1 MNEPPNPE
9 VAIFAAAL
17 ELPADQRGA
26 YLDQACAG
34 DAALRRQ
41 VEALLR
47 VHDDAGEFFEKLASV
62 AQPTAAERAMPGA
75 TGTIRIPAIPS
86 EKAGDRIGRYKLL
99 QQIGEGGCG
108 VVYMAEQEEPVRRRV
123 ALKVIKLGT
132 DTKSVIVGYD
142 HVEAPQHPKRA

>member
-9 VAIFAAAL
+9 VAVFAAAL
-17 ELPADQRGA
+17 ELPLDQRGA

-34 DAALRRQ
+34 DVALRRQ

-47 VHDDAGEFFEKLASV
+47 VHDDAGNFFDRLSSV
-62 AQPTAAERAMPGA
+62 ARSASAGEAMPGSG
-75 TGTIRIPAIPS
+75 GTIRLPGIPT

-108 VVYMAEQEEPVRRRV
+108 
-123 ALKVIKLGT
+123 
-132 DTKSVIVGYD
+132 
-142 HVEAPQHPKRA
+142 

>member
-9 VAIFAAAL
+9 VAVFATAL

-34 DAALRRQ
+34 DVALRRR

-47 VHDDAGEFFEKLASV
+47 VHDEAGSFFDQLAPV
-62 AQPTAAERAMPGA
+62 ARPTSAEGAISGSSGTVLLPG
-75 TGTIRIPAIPS
+75 IPT

-108 VVYMAEQEEPVRRRV
+108 VVYMAEQEKPVRRR
-123 ALKVIKLGT
+123 
-132 DTKSVIVGYD
+132 
-142 HVEAPQHPKRA
+142 APVKAIE

>member
-9 VAIFAAAL
+9 VAVFAAAL

-34 DAALRRQ
+34 NAELRRQ

-47 VHDDAGEFFEKLASV
+47 VQDEAGSFFDKLRPV
-62 AQPTAAERAMPGA
+62 AQEASRE
-75 TGTIRIPAIPS
+75 GTIPA
-86 EKAGDRIGRYKLL
+86 EKTGDRIGRYKLL

-108 VVYMAEQEEPVRRRV
+108 VVYMAEQEEPVRRKV
-123 ALKVIKLGT
+123 AL
-132 DTKSVIVGYD
+132 
-142 HVEAPQHPKRA
+142 

>member
-9 VAIFAAAL
+9 VAIFAAVL
-17 ELPADQRGA
+17 ELPADQRSEF
-26 YLDQACAG
+26 LDEACAG
-34 DAALRRQ
+34 DASLRQQ

-47 VHDDAGEFFEKLASV
+47 VHEDAGDFFEKLASV
-62 AQPTAAERAMPGA
+62 AQPSAADGAMPGP

-123 ALKVIKLGT
+123 ALKVIKLGM
-132 DTKSVIVGYD
+132 
-142 HVEAPQHPKRA
+142 